1 MRRSFAL
8 LTMVILLF
16 SCKKEDSDF
25 LWKKSFGQ
33 GHAYYLKPTPD
44 SGFVSCGSVDNNPY
58 LVKLSKYKKVLV
70 EFQSEIEGLFSSA
83 WSDTSCFIAGGSS
96 DGKMLLSGIDNDGS
110 MLWDTLISASFDIG
124 LTNLSCCENGDLL
137 AVGTPL
143 PDSTGSDNTGIL
155 FVKFDTTGYII
166 EKKEVA
172 EIGLISVNR
181 ITMDGSGNIFLPITR
196 RKNTGK
202 TQASTAKYTPDLNKL
217 WETEL
222 FNNPDFGAESL
233 DIITGSDDNLYISGN
248 TELSVEDGV
257 LNNSFL
263 ASLTSSGSVNWK
275 KYIEKSNAGTALI
288 FNENGLLMMLNRNCF
303 VVSMANPEDGSE
315 AGRLRM
321 FDICDPYNTD
331 AIGADFDLTYEGNL
345 LIAGSLGGS
354 YYLAL
359 KSLLQ

>member
-8 LTMVILLF
+8 LTLLILLF

-25 LWKKSFGQ
+25 LWEKSFGQ
-33 GHAYYLKPTPD
+33 GHAYYLKSTPD

-58 LVKLSKYKKVLV
+58 LIKLSKDKKILV
-70 EFQSEIEGLFSSA
+70 EFQSKREGLFSSA
-83 WSDTSCFIAGGSS
+83 WSDTSCYIAGGSS
-96 DGKMLLSGIDNDGS
+96 NGKMFLSGIDNDGS
-110 MLWDTLISASFDIG
+110 ILWDTLISASFNIG
-124 LTNLSCCENGDLL
+124 LTNLSYYGNGDFL
-137 AVGTPL
+137 AVGTPF

-172 EIGLISVNR
+172 ETGLISVNR
-181 ITMDGSGNIFLPITR
+181 ITMDGSGNIFLPLIR
-196 RKNTGK
+196 RKNAGK
-202 TQASTAKYTPDLNKL
+202 TQASTAKYTQDLNKL

-222 FNNPDFGAESL
+222 FNNPDFAAESL
-233 DIITGSDDNLYISGN
+233 GIITSSDGTVFISGN

-263 ASLTSSGSVNWK
+263 ASLSSAGSVNWK
-275 KYIEKSNAGTALI
+275 KYIEKSNTGTALI
-288 FNENGLLMMLNRNCF
+288 FDESGLLLMLNQNCF
-303 VVSMANPEDGSE
+303 VISMANPDDGSE

-321 FDICDPYNTD
+321 FDVCDPYNTD
-331 AIGADFDLTYEGNL
+331 AVGADLDLTYEGNL

-359 KSLLQ
+359 KSLIQ

>member
-1 MRRSFAL
+1 
-8 LTMVILLF
+8 MVILLF

-25 LWKKSFGQ
+25 LWEKSFGQ
-33 GHAYYLKPTPD
+33 GHAYYLKSTPD
-44 SGFVSCGSVDNNPY
+44 SGFVSCGSVDNRPF
-58 LVKLSKYKKVLV
+58 LLKLNKDKKSLV
-70 EFQSEIEGLFSSA
+70 EFQSEREGLFSSA

-96 DGKMLLSGIDNDGS
+96 NGKMLLSGIDNEGS
-110 MLWDTLISASFDIG
+110 MLWDTLISASFDIN
-124 LTNLSCCENGDLL
+124 LTNLLYYGNGDLL
-137 AVGTPL
+137 AVGTPF
-143 PDSTGSDNTGIL
+143 PDSTGSGNTGIL
-155 FVKFDTTGYII
+155 FVKFDTTGCII
-166 EKKEVA
+166 EEKEV
-172 EIGLISVNR
+172 EETGLISVNR

-222 FNNPDFGAESL
+222 FNNPGFGAESL

-331 AIGADFDLTYEGNL
+331 AVGADFDLTYEGNL

>member
-1 MRRSFAL
+1 MRKSFAL
-8 LTMVILLF
+8 LTLLILLF

-25 LWKKSFGQ
+25 LWEKSFGQ
-33 GHAYYLKPTPD
+33 GHAYYLRSTPD

-58 LVKLSKYKKVLV
+58 LIKLSKDKKTLV
-70 EFQSEIEGLFSSA
+70 EFQSERGGLFSSA
-83 WSDTSCFIAGGSS
+83 WSDTSCYVAGGSS
-96 DGKMLLSGIDNDGS
+96 NGKMLLSGIDNDGS
-110 MLWDTLISASFDIG
+110 ILWDTLISASFDID
-124 LTNLSCCENGDLL
+124 LTNISYYGNGDLL
-137 AVGTPL
+137 AVGTPF

-166 EKKEVA
+166 EKKEIA
-172 EIGLISVNR
+172 ETGLISVNS
-181 ITMDGSGNIFLPITR
+181 ITMDGSGNIFLPLTR

-202 TQASTAKYTPDLNKL
+202 TQAGTAKYTLDLNKL

-233 DIITGSDDNLYISGN
+233 GIISGNDGNIYISGN

-288 FNENGLLMMLNRNCF
+288 FDESGLLMMLNQNCF
-303 VVSMANPEDGSE
+303 VVSMANPDDGSE

-321 FDICDPYNTD
+321 FDVCDPYNTD
-331 AIGADFDLTYEGNL
+331 AVGADFDLTYEGNL